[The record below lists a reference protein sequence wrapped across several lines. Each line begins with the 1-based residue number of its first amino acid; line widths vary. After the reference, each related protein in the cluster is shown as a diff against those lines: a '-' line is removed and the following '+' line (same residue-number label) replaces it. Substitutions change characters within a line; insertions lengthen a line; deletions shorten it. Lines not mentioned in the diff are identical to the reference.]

1 VAQAHAAERRAAL
14 AAAVAVGVMV
24 NVLVRHVDNRI
35 PSRILMVAGLA
46 VIVAYAVQ
54 TVSLLV

>member
-1 VAQAHAAERRAAL
+1 
-14 AAAVAVGVMV
+14 MV